1 MNLSKKLLL
10 ALAGASI
17 SAPLAAPAQEV
28 ASLTGSAAIN
38 EYMQQQDVDRFRAW
52 ESKNQVTSVN
62 QFSDVLPTDWAY
74 QALSNLVEKYGCV
87 AGYPNGK
94 FKGGNAMTRYEA
106 AALLNACLDR
116 ISEVTDELQKLLN
129 EFDSEL
135 TVLTSRVDGLESKVG
150 QLQAQQFSTT
160 TKLRGEVSFVIAG
173 APNFNS
179 NAVTVTP
186 AVAAVPGTRTVG
198 GVSVSCPAGT
208 TGCTGGTRATPAR
221 TAKPN
226 ATTFNYDARLAF
238 DTSFSGKDLLR
249 TRLRSGNFSSLPFGS
264 SSQVFKLDK
273 AESSQGTG
281 TSSNV
286 WIDRLFYTFPVGDE
300 IKLTAGALV
309 RNTEILTFIPSAYKA
324 DILDFFNLAGV
335 SGTYNKA
342 TGAGF
347 GFNWKQKVAKGKPFL
362 VFDANYI
369 SQVNFDN
376 STIGAFD
383 SDGGINFLTQL
394 GVRGPNYGAAI
405 AYRYGSANSTLRDA
419 NLANS
424 VVVSG
429 KSLSGVSIA
438 GFWEP
443 LDSGWVPSI
452 SAGYG
457 YYDGGTGIASAASTT
472 TISTQSW
479 MVGLQWKD
487 VLLKG
492 NNAGFAFGQAP
503 FSTDSGLGVSS
514 SQSMMYEFFYK
525 YQVSD
530 NISVTPAFFWVNDY
544 QRNAGSYTWGGV
556 IQTTFRF

>member
-17 SAPLAAPAQEV
+17 SAPLAASAQEV
-28 ASLTGSAAIN
+28 ASLNGSAAIN
-38 EYMQQQDVDRFRAW
+38 DYMQQQDVDRFRAW

-62 QFSDVLPTDWAY
+62 QFSDVQPTDWAY

-179 NAVTVTP
+179 NAGAT
-186 AVAAVPGTRTVG
+186 AAVRNSGTRLTGTGANQRIESCTPGDRNCIG
-198 GVSVSCPAGT
+198 GIAA
-208 TGCTGGTRATPAR
+208 TRGS
-221 TAKPN
+221 KPN

-264 SSQVFKLDK
+264 GSQVFKLDK
-273 AESSQGTG
+273 AEQSQGTG

-362 VFDANYI
+362 VFDANYVAQ
-369 SQVNFDN
+369 SSFDN

-383 SDGGINFLTQL
+383 SDSGINFLTQF

-405 AYRYGSANSTLRDA
+405 AYRYGSANSALRDA

-429 KSLSGVSIA
+429 KSLNGVSIA

-457 YYDGGTGIASAASTT
+457 YYDGGTGIASATSTT
-472 TISTQSW
+472 TITTQSW

-487 VLLKG
+487 VFLKG

-503 FSTDSGLGVSS
+503 FSTDTNVAS

-530 NISVTPAFFWVNDY
+530 NISVTPAIFWVNDY